1 MADFVHLHTHTEFS
15 LLDGLSSVKAL
26 ATYAKE
32 LGMSALAITD
42 HGAMFGIVDFYK
54 ACKAAEIKPII
65 GVEAYIAQN
74 SRFDRDHNEKPY
86 HLILL
91 AQNQAGYQNLLK
103 LVSIAQ
109 LEGFYYKPRIDK
121 AVLAQYSEG
130 LIVLTACAQ
139 GEIPQLLFQGQIDQA
154 RETIRWYQAHF
165 PDRFYFEL
173 QSHDIPEFEPVYRQM
188 IELGREMGVPLVATN
203 DIHYARRE
211 QADAHDVLLCIGT
224 GKTVNESNRMRMT
237 DPSYYMRSPEEMAR
251 LYAHLPEAL
260 ENTVKIAEQCNVE
273 IKFAPPYH
281 LPKFPVPEGRGNSET
296 FLRELCYQGLV
307 RRYGA
312 ARAQEPEVVERLE
325 YELGI
330 IHTMGFDDYFLIVW
344 DLCEAAKAR
353 DIWWNVRGSG
363 AGSVVA
369 YSLGITSVDPF
380 KNRLLFER
388 FLNPDRISMPD
399 IDLDYPD
406 DRREEL
412 ISYTAERY
420 GADRVA
426 AIITFGTLG
435 ARAAIRDVGRALDI
449 PLNEVDRA
457 ARLIPNV
464 PGKPVSIAQALEEVS
479 DLKELYDTIPYV
491 KKLLD
496 TAMEVEGVTR
506 HASTHAAGIIIS
518 DRPLVEYMPLHRPTK
533 GEGEGPIGIVS
544 QWPMEIVDMLG
555 MLKVDFLGL
564 RTLTHVRKT
573 CEWIEKEHGRVLTMN
588 TIPYERVPDDPEQDA
603 DVLKLYE
610 LLTSGETTGVF
621 QVEGSGMRRILRDMR
636 PNQFQHIIAVLALYR
651 PGPMENIPSYI
662 RRMHGEEEVQYHH
675 PILADILDDTY
686 GICVTGDAL
695 VVDIHTGERI
705 RLDEVGDRLR
715 NAHQELYVQ
724 GIDEEWRMAAG
735 RVTHW
740 VHKGRQ
746 PVWEVRLRT
755 GARIKTTADHRYL
768 TENGWK
774 PLNALAV
781 GDYIAT
787 PRALMCQNATYD
799 RRKLRLLAYLLADG
813 DLSNLASVN
822 FVSKDP
828 VLLTEYETCLEV
840 FENIT
845 PRRVEQVRGVTRVT
859 VAKSDR
865 HDYHAPNALLAWLR
879 ELGLKHPA
887 GSKPAGVRSSEKFIP
902 DFVFALSPEDIA
914 YFLAS
919 LWDCDGYAGRKLWH
933 YKTISAKLAAD
944 VQMLLLKLGIPSY
957 IYTATYKGRQSER
970 TSYQVTVYETARL
983 AEALRPH
990 LLTAKRD
997 VPAVACGQNGI
1008 SRASFIAEVE
1018 AVTALS
1024 KRALM
1029 QRYGIDR
1036 QHFYPKGRQRERI
1049 AATVVAPLTEQ
1060 LNLPETTRR
1069 LRIAWEEIVS
1079 IEPVGTEDVY
1089 DITVEGLHNF
1099 VANNII
1105 VHNCVYQEQIM
1116 QIAVAMAGYKPGE
1129 ADGIRKAVAK
1139 KVRYLMDKHK
1149 QMFLEGAL
1157 KKGIPEEVSEKV
1169 WADIEFFARY
1179 GFNRAH
1185 ATDYA
1190 VITAQTAY
1198 LKAHYPLE
1206 FMTALMTTERHNI
1219 EKLGFL
1225 IAEARRSG
1233 LEVLRPCIN
1242 RSEVEFTIEHTPE
1255 GRAIRIG
1262 LGAIK
1267 NVGDEVMQ
1275 LVVDARR
1282 ERGPFKT
1289 LDDFADR
1296 VDLRKLNRKALEC
1309 LIQAGALDD
1318 FGSRPALLTLIDTL
1332 IGASGQLHSARDVGQ
1347 FSLFDAMPGATQTIK
1362 PPSFVPAIPE
1372 RRLLEWEKEL
1382 LGTYLSRHPLAQQES
1397 ELLRQDLVNTTVDRL
1412 ATEPLGQQLT
1422 LVGMIQ
1428 RVRRIATKKGDTMA
1442 FVTLEGSGG
1451 TVDVTVFPRVYER
1464 FKDKFVVENI
1474 VVVSGKLDNRQD
1486 REEHS
1491 LLADWF
1497 KEPHELLRPVGNTG
1511 YSTMPYD
1518 APHFVAEASEFYG
1531 TEPDFADDFPPTTLN
1546 GNGIEPR
1553 TRTTPPAVPPSPP
1566 APSSKPVTAPLSNR
1580 HPAKTSTANG
1590 GNGARH
1596 DTPPPPEEPPPPPAT
1611 VYVTLPRT
1619 GDPSQDFARLAQLHT
1634 LLKAES
1640 GQDQFVVYFE
1650 NERGKRV
1657 ELLFPNERTRFTPH
1671 LKEQV
1676 AGLVGAENIRVMGS
1690 W

>member
-15 LLDGLSSVKAL
+15 LLDGLSSVQAL
-26 ATYAKE
+26 ATYAAE

-42 HGAMFGIVDFYK
+42 HGAMFGVVDFYK

-65 GVEAYIAQN
+65 GVEAYVAQN
-74 SRFDRDHNEKPY
+74 SRFDRDHNEKPH
-86 HLILL
+86 HLVLL
-91 AQNQAGYQNLLK
+91 AQNQTGYQNLLK
-103 LVSIAQ
+103 LVSLAQ

-121 AVLAQYSEG
+121 DVLAQYGEG

-173 QSHDIPEFEPVYRQM
+173 QSHDIPEFDPVYRQM

-203 DIHYARRE
+203 DIHYAKRE

-260 ENTVKIAEQCNVE
+260 ENTVKIAGQCNVE
-273 IKFAPPYH
+273 LQFAPPYH
-281 LPKFPVPEGRGNSET
+281 LPKFPVPEGRGDSET
-296 FLRELCYQGLV
+296 FLRELCYRGLAW
-307 RRYGA
+307 RYGA
-312 ARAQEPEVVERLE
+312 ARAQEPEVIERLE

-412 ISYTAERY
+412 IAYTAERY

-457 ARLIPNV
+457 ARLIPNA

-479 DLKELYDTIPYV
+479 DLKALYDTIPYV

-496 TAMEVEGVTR
+496 TAREVEGVTR

-533 GEGEGPIGIVS
+533 GECEGPIGIVS
-544 QWPMEIVDMLG
+544 QWPMEIVEMLG

-564 RTLTHVRKT
+564 RTITHVRKT
-573 CEWIEKEHGRVLTMN
+573 CEWIEREHGRLLTMN

-603 DVLKLYE
+603 DVMKLYD
-610 LLTSGETTGVF
+610 LLASGETTGIF

-636 PNQFQHIIAVLALYR
+636 PDQLQHIIAVVALYR

-662 RRMHGEEEVQYHH
+662 RRMHGEEEIQFHH
-675 PILADILDDTY
+675 PILQNILDDTY
-686 GICVTGDAL
+686 GI
-695 VVDIHTGERI
+695 I
-705 RLDEVGDRLR
+705 
-715 NAHQELYVQ
+715 
-724 GIDEEWRMAAG
+724 
-735 RVTHW
+735 
-740 VHKGRQ
+740 
-746 PVWEVRLRT
+746 
-755 GARIKTTADHRYL
+755 
-768 TENGWK
+768 
-774 PLNALAV
+774 
-781 GDYIAT
+781 
-787 PRALMCQNATYD
+787 
-799 RRKLRLLAYLLADG
+799 
-813 DLSNLASVN
+813 
-822 FVSKDP
+822 
-828 VLLTEYETCLEV
+828 
-840 FENIT
+840 
-845 PRRVEQVRGVTRVT
+845 
-859 VAKSDR
+859 
-865 HDYHAPNALLAWLR
+865 
-879 ELGLKHPA
+879 
-887 GSKPAGVRSSEKFIP
+887 
-902 DFVFALSPEDIA
+902 
-914 YFLAS
+914 
-919 LWDCDGYAGRKLWH
+919 
-933 YKTISAKLAAD
+933 
-944 VQMLLLKLGIPSY
+944 
-957 IYTATYKGRQSER
+957 
-970 TSYQVTVYETARL
+970 
-983 AEALRPH
+983 
-990 LLTAKRD
+990 
-997 VPAVACGQNGI
+997 
-1008 SRASFIAEVE
+1008 
-1018 AVTALS
+1018 
-1024 KRALM
+1024 
-1029 QRYGIDR
+1029 
-1036 QHFYPKGRQRERI
+1036 
-1049 AATVVAPLTEQ
+1049 
-1060 LNLPETTRR
+1060 
-1069 LRIAWEEIVS
+1069 
-1079 IEPVGTEDVY
+1079 
-1089 DITVEGLHNF
+1089 
-1099 VANNII
+1099 
-1105 VHNCVYQEQIM
+1105 VYQEQIM
-1116 QIAVAMAGYKPGE
+1116 QVAVAMAGYRPGE

-1149 QMFLEGAL
+1149 QMFLAGAL
-1157 KKGIPEEVSEKV
+1157 QKGIPEEVSEKV

-1185 ATDYA
+1185 ATDYG

-1206 FMTALMTTERHNI
+1206 FMTALMTTERHNT

-1233 LEVLRPCIN
+1233 LDVLRPCIN
-1242 RSEVEFTIEHTPE
+1242 RSEVEFVIEHTNG

-1267 NVGDEVMQ
+1267 NVGDEIMR

-1318 FGSRPALLTLIDTL
+1318 FGPRPALLTLIDAL
-1332 IGASGQLHSARDVGQ
+1332 IGASGQVHSARDVGQ

-1372 RRLLEWEKEL
+1372 HRLLEWEKEL
-1382 LGTYLSRHPLAQQES
+1382 LGTYLSRHPLAQQEN

-1412 ATEPLGQQLT
+1412 ATESLGQQLT

-1451 TVDVTVFPRVYER
+1451 TVDVTVFPRTYER
-1464 FKDKFVVENI
+1464 FKDKLVVES
-1474 VVVSGKLDNRQD
+1474 VLVVSGKLDNRQD

-1497 KEPHELLRPVGNTG
+1497 KEPHELLRPVGNSG
-1511 YSTMPYD
+1511 YSAMPYD
-1518 APHFVAEASEFYG
+1518 APPFVAEASGFYG
-1531 TEPDFADDFPPTTLN
+1531 TEPDFSDDFPPPTLLN
-1546 GNGIEPR
+1546 GNGIESRPR
-1553 TRTTPPAVPPSPP
+1553 TAQPTAPPSPP
-1566 APSSKPVTAPLSNR
+1566 APRAKPVTAPLSNSR
-1580 HPAKTSTANG
+1580 TVKSSTANG
-1590 GNGARH
+1590 GNGERR
-1596 DTPPPPEEPPPPPAT
+1596 DTPPPPEEPPVPPAT

-1619 GDPSQDFARLAQLHT
+1619 GDTARDFARLAQLHD
-1634 LLKAES
+1634 LLKTES
-1640 GQDQFVVYFE
+1640 GQDSFVVYLE
-1650 NERGKRV
+1650 NERGKPA
-1657 ELLFPNERTRFTPH
+1657 ELLFPNERTRYTPH

-1676 AGLVGAENIRVMGS
+1676 AGIVGAENIRVMMV
-1690 W
+1690 